1 MKFFSTNCFFVILK
15 KDFMGAIVIKSRNT
29 KNLKLLSDFAEQLGE
44 TVDKLTTAEAEDIK
58 LGLFMKKEKTGKS
71 ISRAAIFK
79 HLNASWKYSLT
90 NSFHKGLIKIKE
102 KAVLDKIKH
111 IILVAEEAADVQHIP
126 NIKKMEGFKT
136 FYRIRIGDYRIGIEL
151 KKDSMWFITVAD
163 RKDIYKHFPWYYSK
177 NTQ

>member
-44 TVDKLTTAEAEDIK
+44 TGDKLTTAEAEDIK

-79 HLNASWKYSLT
+79 HLNAS
-90 NSFHKGLIKIKE
+90 
-102 KAVLDKIKH
+102 
-111 IILVAEEAADVQHIP
+111 
-126 NIKKMEGFKT
+126 
-136 FYRIRIGDYRIGIEL
+136 
-151 KKDSMWFITVAD
+151 
-163 RKDIYKHFPWYYSK
+163 
-177 NTQ
+177 